1 MPWKIE
7 CDEKAENR
15 KSTEQWQ
22 SLIDYRRYCVVRC
35 GGWNIVKPVYF
46 VSRFPI
52 EISFLS
58 LALILRL
65 FFPSPIIIATRCDT
79 ICIQKEEWGEDQPKS
94 VWNCRL
100 MRIDRQETFSRRL
113 EVRLARLT
121 QAIDSEAIRD
131 NFSIEKRMNDIE
143 TRVRAEN
150 RRMEWK
156 RKKIEMKRKIIKKIF
171 YWKLLSEC
179 STLWCTQ
186 WTQALP

>member
-46 VSRFPI
+46 VSRFLI

-65 FFPSPIIIATRCDT
+65 FFPVADYHSDTVRHNMHSERRMRRGSAEERMKLSVDANRSTGNLFTATRSQISSIDT
-79 ICIQKEEWGEDQPKS
+79 GYWLRSHTGQFFDWEKNEWHSD
-94 VWNCRL
+94 
-100 MRIDRQETFSRRL
+100 
-113 EVRLARLT
+113 
-121 QAIDSEAIRD
+121 
-131 NFSIEKRMNDIE
+131 
-143 TRVRAEN
+143 TRPSWE
-150 RRMEWK
+150 
-156 RKKIEMKRKIIKKIF
+156 
-171 YWKLLSEC
+171 
-179 STLWCTQ
+179 
-186 WTQALP
+186 

>member
-1 MPWKIE
+1 M
-7 CDEKAENR
+7 ENR
-15 KSTEQWQ
+15 MRWKSRKSKIHRTMTESYWLP
-22 SLIDYRRYCVVRC
+22 SILCGEMWWLEYREACLLCQPVSH
-35 GGWNIVKPVYF
+35 WNF
-46 VSRFPI
+46 FS
-52 EISFLS
+52 LS